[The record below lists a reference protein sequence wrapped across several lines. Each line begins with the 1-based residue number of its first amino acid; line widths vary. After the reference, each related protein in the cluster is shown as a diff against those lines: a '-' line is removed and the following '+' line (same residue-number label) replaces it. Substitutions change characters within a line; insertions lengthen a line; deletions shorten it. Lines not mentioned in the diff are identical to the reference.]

1 MLQNETTMNN
11 FIHKADDLVTSHE
24 QTRAGF
30 IEAALEK
37 NRKAQPYIEAA
48 RTLKTMASEV
58 DAPAGLLDRADIMPS
73 LLTAS
78 GLSDKSL
85 QYFTEADKIFAVRQL
100 IEQFLDPAGGY
111 WVDELVY
118 RYLLIKGDSLGGSM
132 RNYVG
137 AVAKIKVTRK
147 VLSVLQTMGISYVV
161 LTKDN
166 KARNHWKDMGYEDDY
181 ENAENICAISWK
193 YNNMDKILF
202 FDSKIPIVNKNID
215 ICLYK
220 GDPTTY
226 DAGRIVNSPELAI
239 MFGELKG
246 GIDPAGADE
255 HWKTANTAL
264 ERIRTAF
271 RNDIKTSFV
280 GAAIENSMANEI
292 WTQLSTHILNNAA
305 NLTVEEQ
312 FTDYC
317 KWIVTLN

>member
-1 MLQNETTMNN
+1 MNN
-11 FIHKADDLVTSHE
+11 FICQATDLVTSHE

-48 RTLKTMASEV
+48 RTLKTIASEIET
-58 DAPAGLLDRADIMPS
+58 PIGLLEKEDIMPS

-85 QYFTEADKIFAVRQL
+85 QYFSESDKIYAIRQMV
-100 IEQFLDPAGGY
+100 EQFLEPAGEY

-118 RYLLIKGDSLGGSM
+118 RYLLIRGDSLGGSM

-137 AVAKIKVTRK
+137 TVAKIKVTRK
-147 VLSVLQTMGISYVV
+147 VLSVLLTMGIAYAV

-166 KARNHWKDMGYEDDY
+166 KVLNQWAHMSYEDDY
-181 ENAENICAISWK
+181 ENAENICALSWK
-193 YNNMDKILF
+193 YNNQDKVLF
-202 FDSKIPIVNKNID
+202 FDSKIPAVSKNID

-220 GDPTTY
+220 GDYSTY
-226 DAGRIVNSPELAI
+226 NGGKIVQNTAMAI
-239 MFGELKG
+239 MCGELKG

-264 ERIRTAF
+264 ERIRVAF
-271 RNDIKTSFV
+271 NNNIKTSFV
-280 GAAIENSMANEI
+280 GAAIERNMANEI
-292 WTQLSTHILNNAA
+292 WTQLSNGTLNNAA

-317 KWIVTLN
+317 KWIVML

>member
-1 MLQNETTMNN
+1 MNS
-11 FIHKADDLVTSHE
+11 FINKADDLVTSHE

-37 NRKAQPYIEAA
+37 NRKAQPHIEAA
-48 RTLKTMASEV
+48 RTLKAMASALN
-58 DAPAGLLDRADIMPS
+58 APIDLLDREDIMSS

-85 QYFTEADKIFAVRQL
+85 QYFTEADKVLAVRQL
-100 IEQFLDPAGGY
+100 IEQFLDPAGKY

-137 AVAKIKVTRK
+137 AIAKTKVTRK
-147 VLSVLQTMGISYVV
+147 VLSVLQTMGISYSV
-161 LTKDN
+161 LTKNN
-166 KARNHWKDMGYEDDY
+166 KARNLWEYKNYEKDF
-181 ENAENICAISWK
+181 ENAMNICAISWE
-193 YNNMDKILF
+193 YNNKDKVLF

-220 GDPTTY
+220 GGPTAY
-226 DAGRIVNSPELAI
+226 EAGKIVNNPEKAI

-280 GAAIENSMANEI
+280 GAAIENNMANEI
-292 WTQLSTHILNNAA
+292 WDQLSTHILNNAA
-305 NLTVEEQ
+305 NLTVDAQ

-317 KWIVTLN
+317 KWIVTLD

>member
-1 MLQNETTMNN
+1 MNS
-11 FIHKADDLVTSHE
+11 FIHEAKDLVTSHE

-48 RTLKTMASEV
+48 RTLKAMASEV
-58 DAPAGLLDRADIMPS
+58 DAPIVLLDRSDIMPS

-85 QYFTEADKIFAVRQL
+85 QYFTDEDKKLAVRQL
-100 IEQFLDPAGGY
+100 IEKFLDPAGRY

-137 AVAKIKVTRK
+137 AVAKAKVTRK
-147 VLSVLQTMGISYVV
+147 VLSVLQTMGISYSV

-166 KARNHWKDMGYEDDY
+166 KVSNQWDYMEYEEDY
-181 ENAENICAISWK
+181 ENAENICAISWRYDSK
-193 YNNMDKILF
+193 DKILF
-202 FDSKIPIVNKNID
+202 FDSKIPIVKKNID

-220 GDPTTY
+220 GDPAAY
-226 DAGRIVNSPELAI
+226 DAGRIVNKTELAI

-264 ERIRTAF
+264 ERIRIAF
-271 RNDIKTSFV
+271 HNDIKTSFV
-280 GAAIENSMANEI
+280 GAAIENNMATEI
-292 WTQLSTHILNNAA
+292 WVQLTTHILNNAA
-305 NLTVEEQ
+305 NLTVDEQ

-317 KWIVTLN
+317 KWIVTLD

>member
-1 MLQNETTMNN
+1 MNS
-11 FIHKADDLVTSHE
+11 FIHEAKDLVTSHE

-58 DAPAGLLDRADIMPS
+58 DTPAQLLDRGDIIPS

-85 QYFTEADKIFAVRQL
+85 QYFTEEDKILAVRQL
-100 IEQFLDPAGGY
+100 IEQFLDPAGRY

-147 VLSVLQTMGISYVV
+147 VLSVLQAMGISYYI
-161 LTKDN
+161 LTKDK
-166 KARNHWKDMGYEDDY
+166 KARNQWDDMEYEEDY
-181 ENAENICAISWK
+181 ENAENICAISWQ
-193 YNNMDKILF
+193 YNNKDKILF

-220 GDPTTY
+220 GGPAAY
-226 DAGRIVNSPELAI
+226 DAGRIVNNPDEAI

-264 ERIRTAF
+264 ERIRAAF
-271 RNDIKTSFV
+271 HNNIKTSFV
-280 GAAIENSMANEI
+280 GAAIENNMAAEI
-292 WTQLSTHILNNAA
+292 WEQLTTHILNNAA

-317 KWIVTLN
+317 KWIVTLD

>member
-1 MLQNETTMNN
+1 MNN
-11 FIHKADDLVTSHE
+11 FIHRADDLVTSHE

-48 RTLKTMASEV
+48 RTLKTMANGV
-58 DAPAGLLDRADIMPS
+58 DAPIGLLDREDIMPS
-73 LLTAS
+73 LLTAA

-85 QYFTEADKIFAVRQL
+85 QYFTEEDKIFAVRQL
-100 IEQFLDPAGGY
+100 IEQFLEPAGGY

-118 RYLLIKGDSLGGSM
+118 RYLLIKGDALGGSM

-137 AVAKIKVTRK
+137 AVAKVKVTRK
-147 VLSVLQTMGISYVV
+147 VLSVLQTMGICSSV

-166 KARNHWKDMGYEDDY
+166 KARNQWKDMEYEEDY

-193 YNNMDKILF
+193 YNEVDKILF
-202 FDSKIPIVNKNID
+202 FDSKIPAVNKNID
-215 ICLYK
+215 ICLYR
-220 GDPTTY
+220 GNPATY
-226 DAGRIVNSPELAI
+226 NAGKIVNDQDRAI
-239 MFGELKG
+239 MLGELKG

-264 ERIRTAF
+264 ERIRIAF
-271 RNDIKTSFV
+271 HNNIKTSFV
-280 GAAIENSMANEI
+280 GAAIEKNMADEI
-292 WTQLSTHILNNAA
+292 WSQLSTEILNNAA
-305 NLTVEEQ
+305 NLTIDAQ

>member
-1 MLQNETTMNN
+1 MNN
-11 FIHKADDLVTSHE
+11 FIHRADDLVTSHE

-37 NRKAQPYIEAA
+37 NRKAKPYIEAA

-58 DAPAGLLDRADIMPS
+58 DVPMGLLAKEYIMTS

-85 QYFTEADKIFAVRQL
+85 QYFTEEDKMFAVRQL
-100 IEQFLDPAGGY
+100 IEQFLEPAGEH

-132 RNYVG
+132 RNFLG
-137 AVAKIKVTRK
+137 TVAKIKVTRK
-147 VLSVLQTMGISYVV
+147 VLSVLQTMGISYSV

-166 KARNHWKDMGYEDDY
+166 KVYNQWRGMEYEDNY
-181 ENAENICAISWK
+181 ENAENICAISWN
-193 YNNMDKILF
+193 YDNTDKVLF

-220 GDPTTY
+220 GTPTTY
-226 DAGRIVNSPELAI
+226 NAGTIINMPENAI

-264 ERIRTAF
+264 ERIRIAF
-271 RNDIKTSFV
+271 NNKVKTSFV
-280 GAAIENSMANEI
+280 GAAIERNMANEI
-292 WTQLSTHILNNAA
+292 WSQLTSGILNNAA
-305 NLTVEEQ
+305 NLTVETQ

>member
-1 MLQNETTMNN
+1 MNS

-30 IEAALEK
+30 IETALEK

-48 RTLKTMASEV
+48 RTLKSMASDV
-58 DAPAGLLDRADIMPS
+58 GTPINLLGREDIMPS

-78 GLSDKSL
+78 GLSDKAL

-100 IEQFLDPAGGY
+100 IEQFLDPAGKY

-118 RYLLIKGDSLGGSM
+118 RFLLIRGASLDGSI
-132 RNYVG
+132 RNHIG
-137 AVAKIKVTRK
+137 TMAKIKVIRK
-147 VLSVLQTMGISYVV
+147 VLSVLQTMGISYSV

-166 KARNHWKDMGYEDDY
+166 KTRNRWDGLKYTDDF
-181 ENAENICAISWK
+181 ENAENICAISWQ
-193 YNNMDKILF
+193 YGDIDKILF

-220 GDPTTY
+220 GGTATY
-226 DAGRIVNSPELAI
+226 DAGRIVNKPEKAI

-264 ERIRTAF
+264 ERIRMAF
-271 RNDIKTSFV
+271 KNNIKTSFV
-280 GAAIENSMANEI
+280 GAAIERNMADEI
-292 WTQLSTHILNNAA
+292 WAQLSTRILNNAA
-305 NLTVEEQ
+305 NLTIETQ

-317 KWIVTLN
+317 KWIVTLE

>member
-1 MLQNETTMNN
+1 MNK
-11 FIHKADDLVTSHE
+11 FIRKATDLVTSHE

-30 IEAALEK
+30 IEAAMEK
-37 NRKAQPYIEAA
+37 NKKAQPYIEAA

-58 DAPAGLLDRADIMPS
+58 GTPIGLLDKDDIMPS

-85 QYFTEADKIFAVRQL
+85 QYFTKKDKILAVRQL
-100 IEQFLDPAGGY
+100 IEQFLDPAGEY

-137 AVAKIKVTRK
+137 MVAKIKVTRK
-147 VLSVLQTMGISYVV
+147 VLSVLQTMGISYSI

-166 KARNHWKDMGYEDDY
+166 KTRNQWNDMEYEEDF
-181 ENAENICAISWK
+181 ENAENICAISWQYK
-193 YNNMDKILF
+193 NKDKILF
-202 FDSKIPIVNKNID
+202 FDSKIPVVNKNID

-220 GDPTTY
+220 GGPAEY
-226 DAGRIVNSPELAI
+226 DAGRIVNNSKVAI

-264 ERIRTAF
+264 ERIRVAF
-271 RNDIKTSFV
+271 QNNIKTSFV
-280 GAAIENSMANEI
+280 GAAIENNMATEI
-292 WTQLSTHILNNAA
+292 WKQLKTHVLNNAA